1 MSNRFSLYKI
11 HKKENIPFSAQEYSR
26 FKYGDASIALRF
38 GKELADSFLSQYRD
52 IALLPKLNLF
62 SSPFQFIPTATYP
75 LALSFLHS
83 LNAFRS
89 YNNLPACKFSRILRH
104 TTYTQDYGQMSAVMR
119 MQLIGADLFDF
130 EGIRSEDEFLLMV
143 DDILITGSHE
153 LVVRKA
159 LKSGGYT
166 NNNMYLYFAELV
178 NPDID
183 PSIENELNYAF
194 VKTLPDFETILHS
207 EHFQF
212 NTRNIKFIL
221 GLNSDQSSRLISD
234 LTEIKLNKLS
244 SLALG
249 DDYLSKPQFR
259 DNLSKII

>member
-38 GKELADSFLSQYRD
+38 GKELADSLLSQYCD

-153 LVVRKA
+153 LVFRKA
-159 LKSGGYT
+159 LKSGG
-166 NNNMYLYFAELV
+166 
-178 NPDID
+178 
-183 PSIENELNYAF
+183 
-194 VKTLPDFETILHS
+194 
-207 EHFQF
+207 
-212 NTRNIKFIL
+212 
-221 GLNSDQSSRLISD
+221 
-234 LTEIKLNKLS
+234 
-244 SLALG
+244 
-249 DDYLSKPQFR
+249 
-259 DNLSKII
+259 